1 MADKTATGPVWSFV
15 TAGTAPSPTPTPTPT
30 PPPPNQNPLQL
41 VLEANGPSATQ
52 AAALD
57 AILHVR
63 DPFPVFNSSN
73 LLNEGFDQN
82 TRVVIFVTNLQLLI
96 GEPASAVVV
105 NLVGSNGVSQNLPAE
120 TVSPMT
126 SLGVTQVIFR
136 LPNNLALGVC
146 TIKVIAHG
154 QTTNTGTIRIRN

>member
-1 MADKTATGPVWSFV
+1 
-15 TAGTAPSPTPTPTPT
+15 
-30 PPPPNQNPLQL
+30 
-41 VLEANGPSATQ
+41 
-52 AAALD
+52 LD

-82 TRVVIFVTNLQLLI
+82 TRVVIFVTNLQLLT

-136 LPNNLALGVC
+136 LPNNLAVGVC
-146 TIKVIAHG
+146 TIKVTAHG